1 MEKPSRGSAILS
13 LFLTFMKIGAFTI
26 GGGYAM
32 VPLIEKE
39 CVERHTWVTDEE
51 ILDMLAIAEST
62 PGVMAVNSATFIGY
76 KVAGFWGSL
85 WATVGV
91 VLPSYLIITV
101 ISYFFDLFRQNVWVS
116 YAFEGMR
123 VAIVVL
129 ILNAVFSLAKNIKWG
144 KFYGAVTAIV
154 LALSLFTEIDI
165 VVLLLVS
172 AVAGVTR
179 QVLIRRQG
187 GGNPS

>member
-1 MEKPSRGSAILS
+1 MQQRSKGSEILS

-39 CVERHTWVTDEE
+39 CVDKHQWVTEEE

-85 WATVGV
+85 WGTVGV

-101 ISYFFDLFRQNVWVS
+101 ISYFFEQFRQNVWVS
-116 YAFEGMR
+116 YAFQGMR
-123 VAIVVL
+123 VCIVVL
-129 ILNAVFSLAKNIKWG
+129 ILNAVFRLAKNVKWG
-144 KFYGAVTAIV
+144 RFCIAITTVV
-154 LALSLFTEIDI
+154 LLISLFTNIDI
-165 VVLLLVS
+165 VYLLL
-172 AVAGVTR
+172 AAGIAGVVR

-187 GGNPS
+187 GGTNP

>member
-39 CVERHTWVTDEE
+39 CVERHPWVTDEE

-179 QVLIRRQG
+179 QVIVRRQG

>member
-91 VLPSYLIITV
+91 LLPSYLIITV